1 MPPDNARR
9 RGSRTIDTGAGG
21 RKKKGRGKDPAAGET
36 ILYYVICPYCGAA
49 LDPGEK
55 CDCKGTAAQ
64 LPEEQTEQEAE
75 ELERRRKYARRK
87 ARIAA
92 LRPAAP
98 EHQQEAQP

>member
-1 MPPDNARR
+1 MPGSSARR
-9 RGSRTIDTGAGG
+9 RGSRTRDTGQEAGR
-21 RKKKGRGKDPAAGET
+21 RKDGET

-49 LDPGEK
+49 LDPGES
-55 CDCKGTAAQ
+55 CDCSGAVKQ
-64 LPEEQTEQEAE
+64 LPEEQTEQEAAE

-98 EHQQEAQP
+98 EHQQEARP